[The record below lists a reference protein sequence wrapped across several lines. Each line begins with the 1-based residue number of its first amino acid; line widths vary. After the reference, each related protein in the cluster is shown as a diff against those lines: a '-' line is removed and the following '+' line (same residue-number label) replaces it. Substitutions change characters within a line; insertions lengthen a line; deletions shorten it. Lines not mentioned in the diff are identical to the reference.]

1 MSAAAAPG
9 AHDGAVLRAE
19 GLGKRFAGGWVLE
32 GVDLALHPGEIVGL
46 VGQGGHGKSVLLK
59 CLAGLLAPDAGRVV
73 AFGEDLATL
82 SSVRLAKVRE
92 AYGYVFQNYALFDFM
107 TVADNV
113 AFPLR
118 QRGDADERA
127 VKALVRERLA
137 EVGLA
142 AAVGLY
148 PRELSGGMK
157 KRVGLVRAT
166 VTDPDVILY
175 DDPSAGLDPVTSSKI
190 FELIA
195 RMQERRAGSAAI
207 VVSHDI
213 DRMRAIC
220 ARYVMLE
227 RGRVVFEGGEEHVAG
242 APRAVSD
249 FFDLDG
255 AGVLA

>member
-1 MSAAAAPG
+1 MSAAAP
-9 AHDGAVLRAE
+9 VLRAE
-19 GLGKRFAGGWVLE
+19 GLGKRFDGAWVLR
-32 GVDLALHPGEIVGL
+32 GVDLALHPGEILGL

-59 CLAGLLAPDAGRVV
+59 CLAGLLRPDEGRVL
-73 AFGEDLATL
+73 AFGRDLATL
-82 SSVRLAKVRE
+82 TSVELARVRE

-127 VKALVRERLA
+127 TNALVRERLA

-142 AAVGLY
+142 RALRLY

-166 VTDPDVILY
+166 VTDPDVTLY

-195 RMQERRAGSAAI
+195 GMHERKRGAAAI
-207 VVSHDI
+207 VVSHDL
-213 DRMRAIC
+213 DRMRPVC
-220 ARYVMLE
+220 HRYVMLE
-227 RGRVVFEGGEEHVAG
+227 RGRVVFEGPEAAVPSAPPAVA
-242 APRAVSD
+242 A

-255 AGVLA
+255 AGVRA